1 MNLIKRALRIA
12 LFWLGPVAVAATGLW
27 LYVQGGDIVSTDNA
41 YLKTEMVS
49 ISSEVGGKVVE
60 VLVEDNQRVEAG
72 QVLFRID
79 DEIYR
84 IARARA
90 EANLAKVRSNIESLR
105 ADYHNKLADID
116 KAKSDYEYYRK
127 EADRLQKLAASEA
140 VPAIQIDQAMFK
152 AASAQ
157 QEVDISRQALEVVK
171 ARLVDPNLPIEQ
183 HPDYQLALV
192 EHDKAELDLS
202 HVEVKAPIAGVL
214 ANFSVKVGEV
224 INATIPLC
232 SLVDDSRVWV
242 EANLK
247 ETDLTW
253 LRIGQRATIHVD
265 AYPGLEWHG
274 RVVALTPGTGSE
286 FSLLP
291 AQNSSG
297 NWVKVVQRITVRIQF
312 TDPVDAS
319 RLSAGMSAEVT
330 IDTGFE
336 RTLPWIN

>member
-1 MNLIKRALRIA
+1 MNFLKRALRIA
-12 LFWLGPVAVAATGLW
+12 LFWLGPVAVAVTGLW
-27 LYVQGGDIVSTDNA
+27 LYLQGGDIVSTDNA

-140 VPAIQIDQAMFK
+140 VPAIQIDQAIFK

-171 ARLVDPNLPIEQ
+171 AKLVDPDLPIEQ

-253 LRIGQRATIHVD
+253 LRVGQRASIHVD
-265 AYPGLEWHG
+265 AYPGLQWQG
-274 RVVALTPGTGSE
+274 QVVALTPGTGSE

-297 NWVKVVQRITVRIQF
+297 NWVKVVQRLNVKLEMTPLADSP
-312 TDPVDAS
+312 TLAT
-319 RLSAGMSAEVT
+319 GMSALVE
-330 IDTGFE
+330 IDTGHK
-336 RTLPWIN
+336 RTLPWQ

>member
-1 MNLIKRALRIA
+1 MNLFKRALRIA
-12 LFWLGPVAVAATGLW
+12 LFWLGPVAVAATGFW
-27 LYVQGGDIVSTDNA
+27 LYIQGGDIVSTDNA
-41 YLKTEMVS
+41 YLKTEMIS

-127 EADRLQKLAASEA
+127 EAERLQKLAASEA
-140 VPAIQIDQAMFK
+140 VPAIQIDQAIFK

-157 QEVDISRQALEVVK
+157 REVDSSRQALEVVK
-171 ARLVDPNLPIEQ
+171 AKLVDPNLPIEQ
-183 HPDYQLALV
+183 HPDYQLAMV

-253 LRIGQRATIHVD
+253 LRVGQSASIHVD
-265 AYPGLEWHG
+265 AYPGLQWQG
-274 RVVALTPGTGSE
+274 KVVALTPGTGSE

-297 NWVKVVQRITVRIQF
+297 NWVKVVQRLNVKLEMTPLADSP
-312 TDPVDAS
+312 TLAT
-319 RLSAGMSAEVT
+319 GMSALVE
-330 IDTGFE
+330 IDTGHK
-336 RTLPWIN
+336 RTLPWQ